1 MSAGFSGQLPVDQD
15 LKKIQHQEH
24 KQDLM
29 AARVIQKFNSNS
41 DRILGMLAKQ
51 KKSTT
56 NKDFIFDTMDRDD
69 RLMRERLDPSNQ
81 KNNAQVAGINNQC
94 NESELIQN
102 PDLLYAAQT
111 TSADKNQEVEP
122 TQPLA

>member
-69 RLMRERLDPSNQ
+69 RLMRERLDQS
-81 KNNAQVAGINNQC
+81 
-94 NESELIQN
+94 
-102 PDLLYAAQT
+102 T
-111 TSADKNQEVEP
+111 
-122 TQPLA
+122 